1 MIIELVGVRARR
13 WPSVG
18 DLRRWS
24 DQSDHLIWMLSH
36 CQLLFSP
43 SIFKYCQVLSYQVL
57 SSSIVIKYCQVLSVM
72 SSMAGK
78 DHLIWMLSPFFCQ
91 MFTYQGQR
99 GPTTHRRQREGK
111 NTKAR
116 SERAGRIKER
126 RRGQLV
132 TRNRGERGAA
142 GWGANGSRKSVR
154 PGKSVTWAP
163 LPLSIVKYSQ
173 VLSIIVKYSR
183 APLPLSAGE
192 EFAKP
197 VFSLAQLC
205 CSCALLRIQI

>member
-91 MFTYQGQR
+91 AFTYRGQR
-99 GPTTHRRQREGK
+99 GPTTLRRQREEK
-111 NTKAR
+111 KTKAR

-132 TRNRGERGAA
+132 TRNRGERRGAA

-163 LPLSIVKYSQ
+163 LPLS
-173 VLSIIVKYSR
+173 
-183 APLPLSAGE
+183 AGE

-197 VFSLAQLC
+197 VFSLTQLC
-205 CSCALLRIQI
+205 CSCALLLIQI